1 MQIVVE
7 TLSPDEANER
17 GILAWPVSRR
27 GVSRYAWHYDTTETC
42 YLVSGLA
49 RIETEDGNVEV
60 EAGDLVT
67 LPAGLDCVW
76 DIREPIAKHYR
87 LQVGEPSF

>member
-1 MQIVVE
+1 MQVIVE
-7 TLSPDEANER
+7 SISPDDANER

-27 GVSRYAWHYDTTETC
+27 GVSRYSWRYDATEVC
-42 YLVSGLA
+42 YLVTGQA

-60 EAGDLVT
+60 ESGDLIT
-67 LPAGLDCVW
+67 LPAGLECTW

-87 LQVGEPSF
+87 VESEPS

>member
-7 TLSPDEANER
+7 SISPDEAHDR

-27 GVSRYAWHYDTTETC
+27 GVSRYSWHYDTSELC

-76 DIREPIAKHYR
+76 DIREPIAKHYK
-87 LQVGEPSF
+87 LETG